1 MIKYKGTT
9 LYPSALYNVLDSI
22 NVIVDYLIEVSR
34 NAIGTD
40 EILIK
45 AFSPDHNDDLA
56 KEIKDHVKAKLRVTP
71 SVEFVTRESLDE
83 TRSKFANR
91 KVVRFIDKRTQD

>member
-9 LYPSALYNVLDSI
+9 LYPSALYNVLDAIRGLS
-22 NVIVDYLIEVSR
+22 DYLIEVSR
-34 NAIGTD
+34 NEIGTD

-45 AFSPDHNDDLA
+45 AFSCNPSEELA

-71 SVEFVTRESLDE
+71 TIEMAASELNGKSQLN
-83 TRSKFANR
+83 SSSR
-91 KVVRFIDKRTQD
+91 KHVKFIDKRVNE